1 MYIHFGRAEFG
12 YLESVSASN
21 VVRDLV
27 IAYSRVGGGANR
39 EHLPTHHSK

>member
-1 MYIHFGRAEFG
+1 MYIHFWRAEFG
-12 YLESVSASN
+12 YLEPVSASN

-27 IAYSRVGGGANR
+27 IAYSRVGGGAKR